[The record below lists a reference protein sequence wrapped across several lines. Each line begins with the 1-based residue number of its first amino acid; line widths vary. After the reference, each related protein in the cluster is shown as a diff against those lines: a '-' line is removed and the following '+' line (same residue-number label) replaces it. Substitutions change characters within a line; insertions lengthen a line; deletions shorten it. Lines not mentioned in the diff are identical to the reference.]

1 MFHSLKKV
9 NLIRVFKTLC
19 VLFLLCCYS
28 EFKAQVFYSVN
39 PKYLRSKTEQNNV
52 LSDYRFTYPDTS
64 ITEQSNYFPRNYM
77 GNMGLPSPDYIWRYG
92 TEDLGFRLVQSPL
105 TSDKITESDIKYY
118 RSIGPYASLTG
129 IAGSKEFQIFKMLF
143 THTYKEKVNVT
154 VGFNRYTS
162 KGFYNRQQTYTNN
175 FYLSSNF
182 TNKEKRSGYYFYI
195 MNNGNKNNESGGIK
209 DGTLTDSSMVFDKA
223 LFAPRLNDASRD
235 NRELKVMIN
244 PWVKLNAKDSTAK
257 INQYV
262 QLKTKFSTNSY
273 RYKDSRP
280 LNDSFYTAV
289 FIDTLKTQDSSHVM
303 KISNELSYS
312 LLSTDNKF
320 GFSVGYKNEVNK
332 VWQKIDSVFINH
344 FLQSDLVY
352 RTSIAPK
359 DSTDKR
365 VRFFDNR
372 ANLQFG
378 FLGPAKGNLKLEG
391 NSVFTFNDLKK
402 RAVFFNILFENRSP
416 DYIYNNW
423 VSNHFFWFN
432 NGLKQ
437 QQQLQT
443 KFGVNLN
450 QFLSASVFFQS
461 TANYLYFDRENKPQQ
476 FAKPINN
483 TGISLNFVKVF
494 FKHLGVGLN
503 HIYQNTS
510 HPGYVRVPA
519 NISTVKLFYNG
530 SLAKNN
536 LLIQMGAQVQ
546 VYESFYAL
554 AYMPS
559 TQTFYLQDQFKT
571 STYPY
576 LDVYL
581 NARIRPVNFFLK
593 VENVLQT
600 LAGPNYS
607 FVPGYY
613 QTDLAFRFGLTWT
626 FFD

>member
-1 MFHSLKKV
+1 MFHSFKKV
-9 NLIRVFKTLC
+9 SIVRVVKTLC
-19 VLFLLCCYS
+19 LLFLILFCL
-28 EFKAQVFYSVN
+28 EHDAQVFYSVN
-39 PKYLRSKTEQNNV
+39 PKYLRSKTEQNNL
-52 LSDYRFTYPDTS
+52 LSDYKYTYPDTS
-64 ITEQSNYFPRNYM
+64 ITEQSNYFPRNFM
-77 GNMGLPSPDYIWRYG
+77 GNMGLASPDYIWRYG

-105 TSDKITESDIKYY
+105 TSDKISESEVKYF
-118 RSIGPYASLTG
+118 RTMGPYASLNG
-129 IAGSKEFQIFKMLF
+129 IAGSKEFQIFRMLF
-143 THTYKEKVNVT
+143 THTYKDKVNVT

-175 FYLSSNF
+175 FYLSSNY
-182 TNKEKRSGYYFYI
+182 TNKEKSSGYYFYI

-209 DGTLTDSSMVFDKA
+209 DGVLTDSSMVFDKA
-223 LFAPRLNDASRD
+223 LFANRLTEASRD
-235 NRELKVMIN
+235 NRELKVMVN
-244 PWVKLNAKDSTAK
+244 PWIRLNKIDSTSK
-257 INQYV
+257 LNQYV
-262 QLKTKFSTNSY
+262 QLKSKFSTQSY
-273 RYKDSRP
+273 RYKDAYP
-280 LNDSFYTAV
+280 IKDSFYTAI
-289 FIDTLKTQDSSHVM
+289 FLDTLKTQDSSHVM

-352 RTSIAPK
+352 RTALVPK

-365 VRFFDNR
+365 VRFFDSRVNF
-372 ANLQFG
+372 QFG

-402 RAVFFNILFENRSP
+402 RAVFFNLLLENRSP

-423 VSNHFFWFN
+423 VSNHFLWFN
-432 NGLKQ
+432 NGFKDQ
-437 QQQLQT
+437 QQVQAKL
-443 KFGVNLN
+443 GVNLN
-450 QFLSASVFFQS
+450 RFFQASVFFHS
-461 TANYLYFDRENKPQQ
+461 TANYLYFDQENKPQQ
-476 FAKPINN
+476 FSGPINN
-483 TGISLNFVKVF
+483 VGVNLNFTKIF
-494 FKHLGVGLN
+494 FKHLGIGLN
-503 HIYQNTS
+503 HIYQNT
-510 HPGYVRVPA
+510 PEPKIVRVPA
-519 NISTVKLFYNG
+519 NVSTIKLFYNG

-536 LLIQMGAQVQ
+536 LQLQIGAQLQ

-593 VENVLQT
+593 VENVLQS

-613 QTDLAFRFGLTWT
+613 QTDLAFRFGLTWM